1 MTRMTSDTAPSIAPA
16 AAPLA
21 AQAISVVGTGAVG
34 CYYGARLLEAGHDVR
49 FLMRRDYDAVRRDG
63 LRIVSHLG
71 DYRVAPQ
78 KMGRNAEEVAAFGP
92 PDWLLIALT
101 AADLDEL
108 DILAAPLLAPHTRVL
123 AVINGIGIEE
133 DIAASLGCESIF
145 GGLGFIGVGQPSPG
159 RIMHREFG
167 ALDIGHRHDDAAAVA
182 EALELW
188 QPTLVSA
195 RPADCLARARWIK
208 MLWDVPFN
216 ALSVVSG
223 GANSDFILETPA
235 LGAFARQVMGE
246 LARLANADLEERGL
260 PRIAEPDAAC
270 DRAMRLMGTT
280 ESYIP
285 PAGVDF
291 VRHRPLEVEAMFAR
305 PVRRAEELGVDVP
318 LTAFLAAVVARLNPV
333 SML

>member
-1 MTRMTSDTAPSIAPA
+1 MALMTPDTATLQASAPETV
-16 AAPLA
+16 
-21 AQAISVVGTGAVG
+21 QSISVVGTGAVG

-49 FLMRRDYDAVRRDG
+49 FLMRRDYDAVQRDG
-63 LRIVSHLG
+63 LRVVSHLG
-71 DYRVAPQ
+71 DYHVVPR

-133 DIAASLGCESIF
+133 DIAESLNCGSIF

-167 ALDIGHRHDDAAAVA
+167 ALDIGHQHDDDGAVA
-182 EALELW
+182 EALKLW

-195 RPADCLARARWIK
+195 RPAHCLAQARWIK

-235 LGAFARQVMGE
+235 LGGFARRVMGE
-246 LARLANADLEERGL
+246 LALLANADLEERGL
-260 PRIAEPDAAC
+260 PRIEDADAAC
-270 DRAMRLMGTT
+270 ERAMRLMGTT

-305 PVRRAEELGVDVP
+305 PVRRAAELGVDVP